1 MVGAAFGVQA
11 GAEVGLAAG
20 MAACPVVAG
29 IGAVLVVAGMAVRRP
44 VAGAVAAVGMAA
56 HQAGMVVVLVVDMA
70 EADTGNNL
78 PQDKNA

>member
-1 MVGAAFGVQA
+1 
-11 GAEVGLAAG
+11 
-20 MAACPVVAG
+20 
-29 IGAVLVVAGMAVRRP
+29 MAVRRP